1 MPLIDPELYA
11 LTDEVREANREQALL
26 VREFQS
32 SLDPDPATYLQSVR
46 GIMDDPAGLFYQE
59 RVPEAHDRTIPGPG
73 GELTVRIMVP
83 ERYSA
88 VLLNFHGGGWMMGS
102 RSSQDQENWHMART
116 CGVVVISPDYRL
128 APEHTYPAANDDCEA
143 AALWVLDSALSEF
156 GVDRLIIGGGSAG
169 AHLAAC
175 TLLRLRDR
183 HGAAGAVTGMVLDA
197 GVYDAAGTPSVRGEL
212 PEHSTLSVAPLLDL
226 YFGDRTP
233 AELRDPDLSPLY
245 GDLRG
250 LCPALFSVGTADPL
264 LDDSLFMAARW
275 EAAGNR
281 TELAVYPYGPHC
293 VALSPTEMGRRARAR
308 IDSFLRE
315 CAGS

>member
-59 RVPEAHDRTIPGPG
+59 RVPEAHDRTIPGP
-73 GELTVRIMVP
+73 
-83 ERYSA
+83 
-88 VLLNFHGGGWMMGS
+88 
-102 RSSQDQENWHMART
+102 
-116 CGVVVISPDYRL
+116 
-128 APEHTYPAANDDCEA
+128 
-143 AALWVLDSALSEF
+143 
-156 GVDRLIIGGGSAG
+156 GGGSAG

-281 TELAVYPYGPHC
+281 TELAVYPYGPHG